1 MTYAADQ
8 ELDEAKKRCRR
19 AAKAQR
25 AVAAAANAGAAPVLA
40 ARLLEQVS
48 LPAGA
53 VVSAFWSLPGEI
65 DTRPLMEA
73 LTRRGHRLVLPVML
87 GPRRPLIFRAWA
99 PGDSLV
105 PAGFGTREPSADKQ
119 ERVPDVLVVPLLAFD
134 RMGYRLG
141 YGGGFY
147 DRTLAELRQRGPRLA
162 IGIAYAG
169 QEVPEVPHGARDQRL
184 DWIVT
189 EREAI
194 EFVGIEGPNRVGA
207 A

>member
-1 MTYAADQ
+1 MTHAADQ

-19 AAKAQR
+19 TAKAQR
-25 AVAAAANAGAAPVLA
+25 AAAAAGNADAGPALA
-40 ARLLEQVS
+40 TRLLERVS

-53 VVSAFWSLPGEI
+53 VVSVFWSLQGEI
-65 DTRPLMEA
+65 DTQPLMEA
-73 LTRRGHRLVLPVML
+73 LIRRGHRLALPVML
-87 GPRRPLIFRAWA
+87 GPRRPLVFRAWT

-105 PAGFGTREPSADKQ
+105 PAGFGTREPSADKE

-134 RMGYRLG
+134 RKGYRMG

-147 DRTLAELRQRGPRLA
+147 DRTLAELRQRGPCLV

-169 QEVPEVPHGARDQRL
+169 QEVPEVPRGARDQRL

-194 EFVGIEGPNRVGA
+194 EVAGVEGPNRVGA